1 MGDDPCEC
9 LFNHEAAM
17 RRLLSLLR
25 DAQNFCTDSECL
37 QDGPQTWPDNSIFL
51 WSMLWAALAMA
62 LYYFRPN
69 SMRSNPAL
77 EKPGGSGNGGP
88 NNDPPPPAPPVL

>member
-1 MGDDPCEC
+1 
-9 LFNHEAAM
+9 
-17 RRLLSLLR
+17 
-25 DAQNFCTDSECL
+25 
-37 QDGPQTWPDNSIFL
+37 
-51 WSMLWAALAMA
+51 MLWAALAMA